1 MHPPSA
7 LRPAIGRPSPAR
19 GWALALIAGTS
30 LWLAGIHGAQAQVT
44 RCTDP
49 VSGKVTY
56 TDGECARGANAAE
69 IERRKTDEELA
80 QDRIR
85 EREALRAKAERREQD
100 LEQRKLEADERT
112 AQNAAT
118 RSQGRQRPD
127 YANSAACQQSRER
140 YNAASAAA
148 ADRSMGSHAQLDA
161 AKRQMELDCMGPD
174 AYGRLEASRPAPST
188 TVVTDDYWDRYP
200 HGRPHPPRPQP
211 QPVQPAPS
219 ITRCDVFKCVDSQG
233 YSHPRGQIGE
243 TAPRP
248 VQPNNNPRNCRSQG
262 GSAAC

>member
-1 MHPPSA
+1 MRLRSDIFVSA
-7 LRPAIGRPSPAR
+7 LTRRVEGERALHIEDVQDQVE
-19 GWALALIAGTS
+19 LALMRG
-30 LWLAGIHGAQAQVT
+30 GHH
-44 RCTDP
+44 
-49 VSGKVTY
+49 KV
-56 TDGECARGANAAE
+56 ARAYVLYRE
-69 IERRKTDEELA
+69 
-80 QDRIR
+80 DRAR
-85 EREALRAKAERREQD
+85 EREALRAKAERREQE

-127 YANSAACQQSRER
+127 YANSAACHQSRER

-148 ADRSMGSHAQLDA
+148 TDRSMGSQAQLDA
-161 AKRQMELDCMGPD
+161 AKRQMELDCMGPE

-248 VQPNNNPRNCRSQG
+248 VQPSNPRNCRSQG

>member
-7 LRPAIGRPSPAR
+7 SHPAAPNALRGK
-19 GWALALIAGTS
+19 GWALAILAGAS
-30 LWLAGIHGAQAQVT
+30 LWLAGPHGAQAQVT

-49 VSGKVTY
+49 ATGKVTY
-56 TDGECARGANAAE
+56 TDGECARGTSATE

-80 QDRIR
+80 QDRAR
-85 EREALRAKAERREQD
+85 EREALRAKAERREQE

-127 YANSAACQQSRER
+127 YANSAACHQSRER

-148 ADRSMGSHAQLDA
+148 TDRSMGSQAQLDA
-161 AKRQMELDCMGPD
+161 AKRQMELDCMGPE

-248 VQPNNNPRNCRSQG
+248 VQPSNPRNCRSQG

>member
-1 MHPPSA
+1 MRKPSA
-7 LRPAIGRPSPAR
+7 SPR
-19 GWALALIAGTS
+19 TMHTALQIRSWGLAVVAGTS
-30 LWLAGIHGAQAQVT
+30 LWLAGPHGAQAQVT

-49 VSGKVTY
+49 ATGKVTY
-56 TDGECARGANAAE
+56 TDGECARGTSATE
-69 IERRKTDEELA
+69 IERRKSDEELA
-80 QDRIR
+80 QDRAR
-85 EREALRAKAERREQD
+85 EREALRAKAERREQE

-127 YANSAACQQSRER
+127 YANSAACHQSRER
-140 YNAASAAA
+140 YTAASAAA
-148 ADRSMGSHAQLDA
+148 ADRSMGSQAQLDA

-188 TVVTDDYWDRYP
+188 TVVNDDYWDRYP

-248 VQPNNNPRNCRSQG
+248 VQPSVNPRNCRSQG